1 MSERAQTETVLFT
14 SSSPQTW
21 CLTRR
26 GDQPWMCLTIARNDD
41 QSVVGSIDT
50 NDVDKI
56 KESLS
61 SPEKNIFIKAIHIV
75 VPNSSGIS
83 SAEVLELSEA
93 KLDGSVAFHYLQT
106 KFGVTKLDGPIEL
119 SPRQEEQCTFTSLY
133 KSELKKSGIKDSHHE
148 GIE

>member
-26 GDQPWMCLTIARNDD
+26 GDQPWMCLVIARNDD
-41 QSVVGSIDT
+41 QSVAGSIDT

-61 SPEKNIFIKAIHIV
+61 STAKNIFIKAIYIIA
-75 VPNSSGIS
+75 PTNNGIS
-83 SAEVLELSEA
+83 TTEVLELSEA
-93 KLDGSVAFHYLQT
+93 NFDGSVVFHHLHT
-106 KFGVTKLDGPIEL
+106 KFGIMKLNSPIDL
-119 SPRQEEQCTFTSLY
+119 SPSQEEQCTFTTLY
-133 KSELKKSGIKDSHHE
+133 KSEIDKNRDE
-148 GIE
+148 GL

>member
-26 GDQPWMCLTIARNDD
+26 GDQPWMCLIIARNDD
-41 QSVVGSIDT
+41 QSVAGSIDT

-61 SPEKNIFIKAIHIV
+61 STAKNIFIKAIHIIA
-75 VPNSSGIS
+75 PTNNGIS
-83 SAEVLELSEA
+83 TTEVLELSEA
-93 KLDGSVAFHYLQT
+93 KLDGSVVFHYLQT
-106 KFGVTKLDGPIEL
+106 KFGLMKLDGQIEL
-119 SPRQEEQCTFTSLY
+119 SPSQEEQCTFTTLY
-133 KSELKKSGIKDSHHE
+133 KSEIDKNRNE
-148 GIE
+148 GL